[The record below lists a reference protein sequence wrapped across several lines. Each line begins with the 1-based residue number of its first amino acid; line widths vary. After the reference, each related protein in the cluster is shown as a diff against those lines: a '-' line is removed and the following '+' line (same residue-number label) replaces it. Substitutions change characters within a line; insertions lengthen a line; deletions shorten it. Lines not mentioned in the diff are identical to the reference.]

1 MPSSRPLD
9 VAIIGG
15 GLSATALACVFAEQA
30 SVEQRVAIF
39 NRADLGPGTAYAPQS
54 ASLLM
59 NGPIRAMSAVPGD
72 DSHLMRY
79 LVDEAHDALI
89 CRARYGAYL
98 RATSANAIAQHPGMT
113 HERVEI
119 VDIERTDT
127 GYRLTDDAARRYDAR
142 AVVLAL
148 GNLPPNDAFLPES
161 VRRHPGYAGDPWTA
175 DIAHFDPNAEVVV
188 IGSRLTAMDTIAL
201 LDECAFR
208 GRVHIVSRHGLLPLV
223 EDASIRGVDPA
234 SLDLDTRTPHAM
246 LHSLR
251 RAIAN
256 FPGDW
261 RVVIESL
268 RAITPAMWSSWND
281 RERKRFLRHV
291 QSMWAI
297 HRYRVPPATY
307 AAFERMNAEGRIT
320 IHRGRVRGGSA
331 SARGITLMLGAADG
345 PLELHASYVV
355 NCTGPNADLRTVA
368 HPFVRNA
375 LARGVMRADPLAL
388 GVDATT
394 DCRVLDGAGEVQPQ
408 LFAIGPLLRGLW
420 YETTAV
426 NEIRQ
431 HATAIASQLLQITVD
446 PAGPTPIDV
455 ELPNGISRKVS

>member
-1 MPSSRPLD
+1 MSSRPLD
-9 VAIIGG
+9 VAVIGG
-15 GLSATALACVFAEQA
+15 GLSATALACVLAEQA
-30 SVEQRVAIF
+30 SPAHRIAFF

-79 LVDEAHDALI
+79 LVDEAADALI
-89 CRARYGAYL
+89 CRARFGAYL
-98 RATSANAIAQHPGMT
+98 RATAASALARHAGMT
-113 HERVEI
+113 HERAEI
-119 VDIERTDT
+119 VDIERTGS
-127 GYRLTDDAARRYDAR
+127 GYRLSDDAGRRYDAR

-148 GNLPPNDAFLPES
+148 GNLPPTDRFLPES

-175 DIAHFDPNAEVVV
+175 DISHFDPAAEVIV

-234 SLDLDTRTPHAM
+234 TLDLDTRTPYTM
-246 LHSLR
+246 LRSLR
-251 RAIAN
+251 RAAKT

-261 RVVIESL
+261 RAVVESL
-268 RAITPAMWSSWND
+268 RSITPTIWSGWNN
-281 RERKRFLRHV
+281 RERKRFLRHL

-307 AAFERMNAEGRIT
+307 AAFARMQAEGRIT
-320 IHRGRVRGGSA
+320 MHRGRVRGGTA
-331 SARGITLMLGAADG
+331 NARGITLHLAAPGG
-345 PLELHASYVV
+345 PLDLHASYVV
-355 NCTGPNADLRTVA
+355 NCTGPNGDLRTVT

-375 LARGVMRADPLAL
+375 LARGVFRPDALAL
-388 GVDATT
+388 GIDA
-394 DCRVLDGAGEVQPQ
+394 DMNYRVLDAGGEAQPQ

-426 NEIRQ
+426 NEIRK
-431 HATAIASQLLQITVD
+431 HATAIAKAITESLALD
-446 PAGPTPIDV
+446 RA
-455 ELPNGISRKVS
+455 S

>member
-1 MPSSRPLD
+1 MSSSPLD
-9 VAIIGG
+9 VAVIGG
-15 GLSATALACVFAEQA
+15 GLSATALACVLAEQA
-30 SVEQRVAIF
+30 SVGCRIAFF
-39 NRADLGPGTAYAPQS
+39 NRADLGPGSAYAPQS

-72 DSHLMRY
+72 DAHLMRY
-79 LVDEAHDALI
+79 LVDEADDALI
-89 CRARYGAYL
+89 CRARFGAYL

-113 HERVEI
+113 HERAEV
-119 VDIERTDT
+119 VDLERTDT
-127 GYRLTDDAARRYDAR
+127 GYRLTDDSKRRYDAR
-142 AVVLAL
+142 TVVLAL
-148 GNLPPNDAFLPES
+148 GNLPPNNTFLPES

-223 EDASIRGVDPA
+223 EDASIRGLDPTT
-234 SLDLDTRTPHAM
+234 LGLDTRTPYTM
-246 LHSLR
+246 LRSLR
-251 RAIAN
+251 RAATN
-256 FPGDW
+256 FSGDW

-268 RAITPAMWSSWND
+268 RAITPAIWSGWSN
-281 RERKRFLRHV
+281 RERKRFLRHA

-307 AAFERMNAEGRIT
+307 AAFERMHAEGRIT
-320 IHRGRVRGGSA
+320 IHRGRVRGGAA
-331 SARGITLMLGAADG
+331 SARGITLQIAAPEG

-368 HPFVRNA
+368 HPLVRNA
-375 LARGVMRADPLAL
+375 LARGVMRPDPLAL
-388 GVDATT
+388 GVDVTG
-394 DCRVLDGAGEVQPQ
+394 DYRVLDGSGDVQPQ

-431 HATAIASQLLQITVD
+431 HATAIAREILQ
-446 PAGPTPIDV
+446 PESLEHA
-455 ELPNGISRKVS
+455 S

>member
-1 MPSSRPLD
+1 MSSRPLD
-9 VAIIGG
+9 VAVIGG
-15 GLSATALACVFAEQA
+15 GLSATALACVLAEQA
-30 SVEQRVAIF
+30 RPAERIAFF

-72 DSHLMRY
+72 DRHLMRY
-79 LVDEAHDALI
+79 LVDEAEDALI

-98 RATSANAIAQHPGMT
+98 RATSANALARHPGMT
-113 HERVEI
+113 HERAEI
-119 VDIERTDT
+119 VDIERTDP
-127 GYRLTDDAARRYDAR
+127 GYRLTDDAGRRYNAR
-142 AVVLAL
+142 TVVLAL
-148 GNLPPNDAFLPES
+148 GNLPPNDSFLPES

-175 DIAHFDPNAEVVV
+175 DIAHFDPSAEVIV
-188 IGSRLTAMDTIAL
+188 IGSRLTALDTIAL

-223 EDASIRGVDPA
+223 EDASIRGVDPGTLE
-234 SLDLDTRTPHAM
+234 LDMRTPHTM
-246 LHSLR
+246 LRSLR
-251 RAIAN
+251 RAAAV
-256 FPGDW
+256 FSGDW
-261 RVVIESL
+261 RAVIESL
-268 RAITPAMWSSWND
+268 RSITPAIWSGWNS
-281 RERKRFLRHV
+281 RERKRFLRHL

-297 HRYRVPPATY
+297 HRYRVPAATS
-307 AAFERMNAEGRIT
+307 ATFERMNAEGRIT

-331 SARGITLMLGAADG
+331 SARGITLQIAGADG

-388 GVDATT
+388 GLDVTSDY
-394 DCRVLDGAGEVQPQ
+394 RVLDGTGEAQPQ

-420 YETTAV
+420 YESTAV
-426 NEIRQ
+426 NEIRK
-431 HATAIASQLLQITVD
+431 HATEIARLLQITLD
-446 PAGPTPIDV
+446 PAGPTPVNV
-455 ELPNGISRKVS
+455 ELPDRVTRKVS

>member
-1 MPSSRPLD
+1 MSSTRQLD
-9 VAIIGG
+9 VAVIGG
-15 GLSATALACVFAEQA
+15 GLSATALACVLAEQA
-30 SVEQRVAIF
+30 SVDRRVAFF

-72 DSHLMRY
+72 NAHLMRY
-79 LVDEAHDALI
+79 LVDEADDALI

-113 HERVEI
+113 HERAEI
-119 VDIERTDT
+119 VDIERTD
-127 GYRLTDDAARRYDAR
+127 GSYRLTDDATRRYDAR

-148 GNLPPNDAFLPES
+148 GNLPPNDSFLPES

-175 DIAHFDPNAEVVV
+175 DIAHFDPGAEVVV

-223 EDASIRGVDPA
+223 EDTSIRGADPA
-234 SLDLDTRTPHAM
+234 VLDLDTRTPYT
-246 LHSLR
+246 LLSSLR
-251 RAIAN
+251 RAAAS

-261 RVVIESL
+261 RAVIESL
-268 RAITPAMWSSWND
+268 RAITPAIWNGWSD
-281 RERKRFLRHV
+281 RERKRFLRHA

-307 AAFERMNAEGRIT
+307 AAFERMHAEGRLT
-320 IHRGRVRGGSA
+320 IHRGRVRGGCA
-331 SARGITLMLGAADG
+331 SARGITLEIAG
-345 PLELHASYVV
+345 PAGPFELHASYVV

-375 LARGVMRADPLAL
+375 LARGVMRPDPLAL
-388 GVDATT
+388 GVDVTS
-394 DCRVLDGAGEVQPQ
+394 DYRVLDGAGEAQPR

-426 NEIRQ
+426 NEIRR
-431 HATAIASQLLQITVD
+431 HASAIARLLQIALD
-446 PAGPTPIDV
+446 PAGPPPVHV
-455 ELPNGISRKVS
+455 ELPNGIARKVS